1 MTKIHRKLSLIK
13 SSYYSCGYRDVFVAL
28 QMPKF
33 TNSALRGRGAG
44 ASRGGVGG
52 GGGLLEELLK
62 VELQS

>member
-1 MTKIHRKLSLIK
+1 MIKIHRKLNLIK

-28 QMPKF
+28 QMSKF

-44 ASRGGVGG
+44 GSRGGVG